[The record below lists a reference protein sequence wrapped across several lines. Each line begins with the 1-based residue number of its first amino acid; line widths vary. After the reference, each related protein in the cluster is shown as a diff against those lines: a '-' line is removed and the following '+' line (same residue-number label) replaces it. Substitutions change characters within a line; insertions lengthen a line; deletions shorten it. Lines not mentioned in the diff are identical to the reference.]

1 MKKILI
7 VSGHTDIQHGSVVN
21 RRILEVVKRELPE
34 VTIDSLSEHYP
45 DFRIDTAAEQKKV
58 VDADVIVW
66 QFPLFWYS
74 LPALLKKWLDDV
86 FTHGFAYGSG
96 AKLGGKR
103 LIVSFTTGSPAEAYA
118 EGQAMNYAIEAF
130 IPPLRQ
136 TGLLCGLQFGQ
147 PVISNSMMYIAGLSR
162 EEDLQSVQ
170 AKARDHAGR
179 LVRQIEDL
187 PE

>member
-1 MKKILI
+1 MKNILI
-7 VSGHTDIQHGSVVN
+7 ISGHPNLQQSTAN
-21 RRILEVVKRELPE
+21 RAILDELAGRLPHAQ
-34 VTIDSLSEHYP
+34 IRRLDALYP
-45 DFRIDTAAEQKKV
+45 DYQIDIAAEQQALLA
-58 VDADVIVW
+58 ADVIVW